1 MTMSAFDVLALDRGD
16 LRKLPLHLR
25 KTNLA
30 RLMARRPEGIFVSD
44 FELGQIGPTYSAIS
58 AVAPTRFCGTMSVSG
73 LGLGCQM
80 AIYRLLRN
88 SPLKPEEIS
97 RLEAAYEQALR
108 TLCVKERDDP
118 LTEMI
123 AKKIIKIA
131 KTGIHDPTQIAARVI
146 KELGIP

>member
-1 MTMSAFDVLALDRGD
+1 MSAFDVLALDRGD

-30 RLMARRPEGIFVSD
+30 RLMARRPEAIFVSD
-44 FELGQIGPTYSAIS
+44 FEQGQIGPDLFRHFRRRADTFLWS
-58 AVAPTRFCGTMSVSG
+58 MSVSG

-88 SPLKPEEIS
+88 SPLKSEEIS